1 MQQFFIAIILILG
14 LGCWWLYSEN
24 QTLTFNNMQLEVAIK
39 QQEDAIESIRE
50 AYEKQGDSLN
60 GMINKNA
67 QIEAEKNRYMDIF
80 KRHDLNKLAIAKPGL
95 LESKVNKGT
104 KNVFDTIEKDS
115 RELDSLDDPSGD
127 INPNK

>member
-1 MQQFFIAIILILG
+1 M
-14 LGCWWLYSEN
+14 
-24 QTLTFNNMQLEVAIK
+24 NNMQLNVAIT
-39 QQEDAIESIRE
+39 QQEEAMDAMRES
-50 AYEKQGDSLN
+50 YEKQGESLN
-60 GMINKNA
+60 QMMSKNA

-115 RELDSLDDPSGD
+115 RELDSLDDPSSD
-127 INPNK
+127 INPNN